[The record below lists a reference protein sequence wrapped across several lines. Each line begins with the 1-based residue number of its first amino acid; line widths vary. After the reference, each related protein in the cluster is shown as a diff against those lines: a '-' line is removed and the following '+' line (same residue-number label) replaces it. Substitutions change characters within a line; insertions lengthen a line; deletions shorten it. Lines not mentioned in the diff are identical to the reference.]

1 MLLSEMAKKLNE
13 YGLLC
18 EVKGDVDIK
27 YIAFDSR
34 KVIADTLFVCKG
46 VRFKD
51 EYLTSAIEKGAVAYM
66 SEKTFEADLPY
77 IKVNDAGKAMSVV
90 AMLFYGYP
98 SRSFN
103 TVGITGTKGKTTV
116 AYFINNIFDEYTKS
130 PNASITT
137 IEVLTGGGK
146 KNAVLTTPEAFDLQE
161 IFAEARDNN
170 VKFLTMEVSSQ
181 AVKSHRVFDMHYDV
195 GVFLNIDDDHISP
208 EEHPTWD
215 DYFLCKLGLFKLSEV
230 AVANADDEHSNEI
243 IAEANKYCKTVY
255 TYGRSEG
262 ADFKLTD
269 VRRNGE
275 YLDLDIT
282 TPDGTRETY
291 TLAMHGGYNAENAL
305 CAITV
310 AKHFGIDS
318 DSIAR
323 GLKKTLVP
331 GRMDMFYN
339 RETDVTVVVDF
350 AHNKLSYNKFFE
362 ALKEEYPDNRM
373 VVVVGGD
380 GGKAFQRRKAIGEM
394 LNEFAD
400 VAVLTDCNSNFEDTY
415 SICMDIMQYVDKEN
429 GPECIIILNREEAIT
444 ATLRNAQKG
453 DVVAIVAMGE
463 EARRWW
469 KGEVLD
475 TVSDTE
481 LARRYCEGTL

>member
-1 MLLSEMAKKLNE
+1 MLLSQMANKLSE
-13 YGLLC
+13 YGLLI
-18 EVKGDVDIK
+18 EINGDVNIEN
-27 YIAFDSR
+27 IAFDSR
-34 KVIADTLFVCKG
+34 KVKENTLFVCKG

-51 EYLTSAIEKGAVAYM
+51 EYLTSAMQNGAVAYM
-66 SEKTFEADLPY
+66 SEKLFEADIPY
-77 IKVNDAGKAMSVV
+77 IRVSDIGKAMSVV
-90 AMLFYGYP
+90 AMLFYDYP
-98 SRSFN
+98 SKAYN
-103 TVGITGTKGKTTV
+103 TVGITGTKGKTTT

-130 PNASITT
+130 PNAAVTT
-137 IEVLTGGGK
+137 IEVLTGGRK

-161 IFAEARDNN
+161 ILAEARDNN

-181 AVKSHRVFDMHYDV
+181 ALKSHRVFDMNYSV

-208 EEHPTWD
+208 EEHPDWD
-215 DYFLCKLGLFKLSEV
+215 DYFKCKLSLFDISEV
-230 AVANADDEHSNEI
+230 AVANADDEHADE
-243 IAEANKYCKTVY
+243 IAEYARKKCKVVY
-255 TYGRSEG
+255 TYGRSEK
-262 ADFKLTD
+262 ADFRLTD

-275 YLDLDIT
+275 FLDFDIL
-282 TPDGTRETY
+282 TPAKEKETY
-291 TLAMHGGYNAENAL
+291 TLSMHGGYNAENAV
-305 CAITV
+305 CAIAV
-310 AKHFGIDS
+310 AKHFGIDN
-318 DSIAR
+318 DSIA
-323 GLKKTLVP
+323 GGIKKTLVP

-339 RETDVTVVVDF
+339 EKTDVRVVVDF
-350 AHNKLSYNKFFE
+350 AHNKLSYDKFFE
-362 ALKEEYPDNRM
+362 ALTSEYPDNRI

-415 SICMDIMQYVDKEN
+415 SICMDIMQHVDKEN

-444 ATLRNAQKG
+444 TTLKNAQKG

-463 EARRWW
+463 ESRRWW

-481 LARRYCEGTL
+481 LARRYCNGTL